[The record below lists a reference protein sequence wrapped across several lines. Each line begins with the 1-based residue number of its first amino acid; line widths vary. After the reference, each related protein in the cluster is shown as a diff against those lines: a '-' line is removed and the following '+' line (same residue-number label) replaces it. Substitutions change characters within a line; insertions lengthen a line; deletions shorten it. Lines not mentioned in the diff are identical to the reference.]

1 MNIEDS
7 LLRDE
12 QERTLTWAM
21 EKLEKD
27 GCEIDVQIDRTS
39 EELSSIRGQLEKVQ
53 DMLKDLQDQRSAVDR
68 KIEMANHRM
77 ATLDTQPV
85 RVQTR
90 QVPLPSVE
98 ESNHGEAT
106 LLQHLNGK
114 QQQTSSQQH
123 SVSHTLPETGNAYH
137 TVNIRCRGNTLE
149 LLRQIHLHTGV
160 SEDTI
165 MENAISAVAQ
175 AIEKNDYRMHFPL
188 SVKMVQYEA

>member
-12 QERTLTWAM
+12 QERTLTWAI

-27 GCEIDVQIDRTS
+27 GSEIDGQIANTS
-39 EELSSIRGQLEKVQ
+39 SELSNIQTQLDKVHTF
-53 DMLKDLQDQRSAVDR
+53 LKDLQDQRSAVDR
-68 KIEMANHRM
+68 KIEMANQRM

-85 RVQTR
+85 RAPTR
-90 QVPLPSVE
+90 IQEPLPEAPQAQEIPVGQDFNGSVAPVADPNLGVPTPD
-98 ESNHGEAT
+98 SA
-106 LLQHLNGK
+106 
-114 QQQTSSQQH
+114 
-123 SVSHTLPETGNAYH
+123 NAYH

-188 SVKMVQYEA
+188 SVKLVQYEA

>member
-12 QERTLTWAM
+12 QERTLTWAI

-27 GCEIDVQIDRTS
+27 GSEIDSHISQAS
-39 EELSSIRGQLEKVQ
+39 GELSQIQEQLDKVHG
-53 DMLKDLQDQRSAVDR
+53 LLEDLQDQRSAVDR
-68 KIEMANHRM
+68 KIEMANQRM

-85 RVQTR
+85 RPTSRIPDPYPEKSQPAEPRIEQEFNGTPS
-90 QVPLPSVE
+90 PLPEPSTGIQSQ
-98 ESNHGEAT
+98 ESG
-106 LLQHLNGK
+106 
-114 QQQTSSQQH
+114 SS
-123 SVSHTLPETGNAYH
+123 YH
-137 TVNIRCRGNTLE
+137 TVNIRCRGTTLD

-175 AIEKNDYRMHFPL
+175 AIEKNDFRMHFPL
-188 SVKMVQYEA
+188 SVKLVQYEA